1 MAQYE
6 WMAAAW
12 AEQRDWAVRYA
23 VDALRGAGAVASELL
38 EMIEAALAELQP
50 VASLTIFKGASREW
64 TPVVLD
70 PSNGG
75 SGVLMR
81 VGGWCDVQVDKGGG
95 LFLRDATGVSSH
107 VWSSSNT
114 TVGSASAEGLGALR
128 YQTLNDGSYDEF
140 RREYLLD
147 PLGDSGETYGKPGLS
162 AEVAPERIWRP
173 VVTQAFLSN
182 GSRANEGGVIAMAVQ
197 FPAQAHAEFGA
208 PSEAWLRLEVSG
220 IEEARSLNLT
230 IQLVNKTSS

>member
-1 MAQYE
+1 
-6 WMAAAW
+6 
-12 AEQRDWAVRYA
+12 
-23 VDALRGAGAVASELL
+23 
-38 EMIEAALAELQP
+38 
-50 VASLTIFKGASREW
+50 
-64 TPVVLD
+64 
-70 PSNGG
+70 
-75 SGVLMR
+75 
-81 VGGWCDVQVDKGGG
+81 
-95 LFLRDATGVSSH
+95 
-107 VWSSSNT
+107 
-114 TVGSASAEGLGALR
+114 LGALL

-182 GSRANEGGVIAMAVQ
+182 GSRAGGVIAMAVQ